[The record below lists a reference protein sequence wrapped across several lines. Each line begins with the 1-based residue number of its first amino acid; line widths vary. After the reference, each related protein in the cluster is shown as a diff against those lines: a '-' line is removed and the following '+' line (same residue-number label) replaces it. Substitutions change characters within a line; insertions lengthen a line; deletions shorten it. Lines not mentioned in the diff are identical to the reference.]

1 MGDVRWGI
9 LGTGWVVE
17 NSFMPAI
24 RALGPTHVVR
34 AVASRTAAQAQV
46 LARREGIPAA
56 LEGYEKLLERPD
68 IDVIYVA
75 LPNHVHEMWT
85 IRALESG
92 KHVLCEKP
100 LGMDPASVM
109 RMIDAARI
117 SKRHLWEAYAF
128 LFRSQTSQ
136 LHTLVQNGAIG
147 DLTKIDSTF
156 FTTISATN
164 YRWEASMGG
173 GALYDLAVYPIRLAD
188 LWFQNAERASTVSTM
203 RGSVDVESSG
213 QVIYKRGRVL
223 EFTVGLDHPYR
234 TSATLWG
241 TRGRI
246 EVANPYH
253 PQPTDLITVFDN
265 GVHPFQAAQHTE
277 TFQAMLAHI
286 GDAIQ
291 ERLAPQYLAEGSSW
305 RVSSV
310 LAMLRDHR
318 VARPE
323 PKHT

>member
-1 MGDVRWGI
+1 MTGVRWGI

-24 RALGPTHVVR
+24 RELGPTHVVR
-34 AVASRTAAQAQV
+34 AVASRTAAQARAF
-46 LARREGIPAA
+46 ARQEGIQDAV
-56 LEGYEKLLERPD
+56 EGYESLLERPD
-68 IDVIYVA
+68 IDVVYVA
-75 LPNHVHEMWT
+75 LPNHVHEKWT

-100 LGMDPASVM
+100 LGMDPASVE
-109 RMIDAARI
+109 RMIDAAGI
-117 SKRHLWEAYAF
+117 SNRYLWEAYAF
-128 LFRSQTSQ
+128 LFRSQTAH
-136 LHTLVQNGAIG
+136 LCTLVQNGAIG

-156 FTTISATN
+156 FTTIATVN

-188 LWFQNAERASTVSTM
+188 LWFQDAERASTVSTM
-203 RGSVDVESSG
+203 RGTVDVESSG
-213 QVIYKRGRVL
+213 QVAYQRGRVL

-246 EVANPYH
+246 EVASPYH
-253 PQPTDLITVFDN
+253 PQPTDLFTLFDN
-265 GVHPFQAAQHTE
+265 SVHPLQAAQHTG

-291 ERLAPQYLAEGSSW
+291 ERQAPQYLADGSSR
-305 RVSSV
+305 RVSSI
-310 LAMLRDHR
+310 LAMLRGHR

-323 PKHT
+323 SKHP